1 MSDVK
6 GGFEVDGPP
15 RTTAAGVTGAPANTH
30 LRQGEVLF
38 STARRLPHSHDVTYL

>member
-15 RTTAAGVTGAPANTH
+15 RTTAVGVTGAPAKNH
-30 LRQGEVLF
+30 LRDGKVLF
-38 STARRLPHSHDVTYL
+38 APGDPLLIMSPIS